1 MFENAVPT
9 REPNRCKRRFD
20 YHCPGT
26 SNRIRTEECD
36 AMNDP
41 IALLKRDHREA
52 EAMLKEL
59 TASKKPSATRRKTT
73 AKLVAALTKHMQIE
87 EKLVY
92 PLVDEHVSHEEEQE
106 AETEHSL
113 ARESMAGIEELVD
126 APGFG
131 AAVAM
136 LTAGIKHHVKEEE
149 TEMFPKLKAKLDREE
164 LAQLG
169 DAVARAKR

>member
-1 MFENAVPT
+1 
-9 REPNRCKRRFD
+9 
-20 YHCPGT
+20 
-26 SNRIRTEECD
+26 
-36 AMNDP
+36 MNDP
-41 IALLKRDHREA
+41 IAMLKRDHREA

-73 AKLVAALTKHMQIE
+73 AKLVAALTEHMQIE

-92 PLVDEHVSHEEEQE
+92 PLVDEYVGHEQEQE

-113 ARESMAGIEELVD
+113 AREGIAGIDELVD
-126 APGFG
+126 QPGFG

-149 TEMFPKLKAKLDREE
+149 TEMFPKLKRGLGRQRVAE
-164 LAQLG
+164 LG
-169 DAVARAKR
+169 DEVVAVKRKASSTRTRAV